1 MANGIINISQ
11 QALLRAQNTLDWARD
26 LQRSLIQQPQSAQ
39 ALVERAIVDVE
50 IIDGTQF
57 ALKQLVDKVDQRSIQ
72 QFKENLRSIDTTLGV
87 LRETLQNRIILLN
100 KTHEDSLLAKA
111 KGIFDQ
117 LQQINENLFKTDEP
131 KDVNNVTETAKR
143 TIEQIRSQT
152 KNEETIRFLSRAEE
166 QLQILTETSKL
177 VVKPGTH
184 PAQSNQSTIPS
195 QEQLFLIRTNQYS
208 DTYNQFYQ
216 GQPYKRSACTPIAGH
231 FVLETLR
238 GKKSDALNDIM
249 IKGHKINARLMQ
261 EHPPQHG
268 EHFEFIDILQEKEF
282 SGLQQAEIPPALFE
296 NDPLLFNIDLLK
308 GANSFKEKL
317 KLLSALKDQNKVNTI
332 GAVLTARG
340 ESYGVVMFSPKEIVF
355 FDSHGHQPLTQ
366 HNTAYAVI
374 FKDIEQ
380 ASQFLANRMPV
391 VEGVEDLNYN
401 TCTITP
407 VCLKK
412 PTIKNPT
419 INGDIQLDLGDQN
432 IDLPIVETR
441 PRINHELQHSIVAFR
456 NNVVEALAQKNEEG
470 FFEATAQIAELSLRK
485 ALFAMT
491 ESEPT
496 SIGDRIFF
504 HMYHIHRV
512 ESPEKLDGSWDY
524 GTKAF
529 QESASPEERL
539 RAAQRVCIELAL
551 TGLEDAITAQDSFT
565 LRQYL
570 DLLEG
575 LNLHENDLPKGTKNI
590 VHALFGKLY
599 FHYKEA
605 AESNKT
611 LVHPHDDAFNGDF
624 GRNAFRENT
633 KITIDPQFKLDVIKQ
648 LRNELKQTWRI

>member
-1 MANGIINISQ
+1 MTNGIINISE
-11 QALLRAQNTLDWARD
+11 QALFRSQSTLDWARD
-26 LQRSLIQQPQSAQ
+26 LQRSLIQPQPAQ

-57 ALKQLVDKVDQRSIQ
+57 ALKKLVNKVDQQSIQ
-72 QFKENLRSIDTTLGV
+72 QFKENLRSIDTTLEV
-87 LRETLQNRIILLN
+87 LRETLQNRITLLN
-100 KTHEDSLLAKA
+100 KTHEDTLLAKA

-117 LQQINENLFKTDEP
+117 LQQINENLFKFKTDEP
-131 KDVNNVTETAKR
+131 KDINNVTENAKR

-166 QLQILTETSKL
+166 QLQILTATSKL
-177 VVKPGTH
+177 VVKP
-184 PAQSNQSTIPS
+184 
-195 QEQLFLIRTNQYS
+195 EQIIFVRTNQYS
-208 DTYNQFYQ
+208 DTFNQFYQ
-216 GQPYKRSACTPIAGH
+216 GQPYKRSACTSIAGH
-231 FVLETLR
+231 FVLEILR
-238 GKKSDALNDIM
+238 GKNSDALDDIM
-249 IKGHKINARLMQ
+249 IQGQKTNARLMQ
-261 EHPPQHG
+261 KRPPQHG

-282 SGLQQAEIPPALFE
+282 SNLQQADIPPVQFE
-296 NDPLLFNIDLLK
+296 NGPQLFDIDLLK
-308 GANSFKEKL
+308 GADSFKQKL
-317 KLLSALKDQNKVNTI
+317 QLLSAVKDHNKVEAI

-340 ESYGVVMFSPKEIVF
+340 ESYGVVMYSPKEFVF

-366 HNTAYAVI
+366 YNSAYAVV

-380 ASQFLANRMPV
+380 ASQFLAKRMPV
-391 VEGVEDLNYN
+391 VEGVDDLHYN
-401 TCTITP
+401 TCTFTP

-412 PTIKNPT
+412 AT
-419 INGDIQLDLGDQN
+419 INGDIQLDLGDQD
-432 IDLPIVETR
+432 IDLPKVETHR
-441 PRINHELQHSIVAFR
+441 QINHELQLSIVAFH

-470 FFEATAQIAELSLRK
+470 FFEATAQIADLSLRK
-485 ALFAMT
+485 VLFAMT
-491 ESEPT
+491 ESQPT

-504 HMYHIHRV
+504 HMYHLHRV
-512 ESPEKLDGSWDY
+512 ESPQKLDGSWDY
-524 GTKAF
+524 GTKTF

-539 RAAQRVCIELAL
+539 RAAQRVVIELTL
-551 TGLEDAITAQDSFT
+551 TGLEDAIAAQDSFT
-565 LRQYL
+565 LRRYL

-590 VHALFGKLY
+590 AHSLFSKLY

-611 LVHPHDDAFNGDF
+611 LVHPHDGAFKGDF
-624 GRNAFRENT
+624 GRNAFRENV